1 MWMLRS
7 WVPFMKKSGKNH
19 GYPLSYQGFFT
30 AAAPNYEGWWPV
42 DPPGRKKT
50 LLSVGWI
57 LKKLQVGRMIPGDLT
72 QIHHEFNE
80 FFCAGFN
87 NRHDLFMFIF
97 YIFFFTFLPLIFFI
111 WQNVT
116 TMYGTW
122 LARQM
127 EHLQRNISVW
137 VAVVPKI
144 LDLVIS
150 IAALGIEGCVEVWK
164 CIYVDFEFWESI
176 WVERS
181 QVNTIS

>member
-97 YIFFFTFLPLIFFI
+97 YIFSSHFFHLSFLYGKMWPQCMVRDLPDKWNTCSGTFLSEWRLSQRSWI
-111 WQNVT
+111 WSS
-116 TMYGTW
+116 
-122 LARQM
+122 A
-127 EHLQRNISVW
+127 
-137 VAVVPKI
+137 
-144 LDLVIS
+144 
-150 IAALGIEGCVEVWK
+150 
-164 CIYVDFEFWESI
+164 
-176 WVERS
+176 
-181 QVNTIS
+181 